1 MINVAVPAAAA
12 ALEKKLRR
20 DTGVVKP
27 ECSLFTV
34 VLLFGKSLVEA
45 AKFRGEQ
52 ENFCR
57 TQVSS
62 PLRNWIE
69 HKPQQARM
77 VVLWGPEISGSM
89 LPAGK
94 KFKN

>member
-1 MINVAVPAAAA
+1 MPAAAA

-57 TQVSS
+57 TRQVPRLETGLSTN
-62 PLRNWIE
+62 PIKLEW
-69 HKPQQARM
+69 